1 MFGLGEHVEVGE
13 VLSIPA
19 DELWDDM
26 IEGAHENGE
35 PGVIYLERVNK
46 EHTPSTPKNTRTTG
60 SSRRTPAASS
70 RWRST
75 RPVTSDTST
84 SRRSRRRTRRTGASG
99 PTNTPTSTTPRRP
112 PCRRS

>member
-46 EHTPSTPKNTRTTG
+46 EHSFDTKEHPDHRILATKPL
-60 SSRRTPAASS
+60 RRAAAGGV
-70 RWRST
+70 R
-75 RPVTSDTST
+75 
-84 SRRSRRRTRRTGASG
+84 GL
-99 PTNTPTSTTPRRP
+99 
-112 PCRRS
+112 